1 MTDEIAIGHLQKR
14 KIEARVLIPF
24 ITTCREK
31 FGEGPT
37 REAIAATIRALAA
50 EEGAT
55 WAGSFGSDVAGLRE
69 LAETVWAGGGGLDT
83 RSPRPDGRSPGLQR
97 DAVQIRGILQG
108 ARPGRSRFADP
119 LQQGSRHGR
128 GVQRRPRAHAQPDHH
143 AGRQLLRLSLPEEDP
158 MTGVLDDY
166 LVDPEAVAS
175 WTRRGYRPR
184 SWCRCCARCGPSWEA
199 TRPTP
204 S

>member
-69 LAETVWAGGGGLDT
+69 LAETVWAGGGGLDLEVLDQTDDRLAFDVTRCRYAEFYKELGLADLGSQIHCSRDHAMVAGFNDDLELT
-83 RSPRPDGRSPGLQR
+83 RSQT
-97 DAVQIRGILQG
+97 IMQG
-108 ARPGRSRFADP
+108 G
-119 LQQGSRHGR
+119 
-128 GVQRRPRAHAQPDHH
+128 
-143 AGRQLLRLSLPEEDP
+143 
-158 MTGVLDDY
+158 
-166 LVDPEAVAS
+166 
-175 WTRRGYRPR
+175 
-184 SWCRCCARCGPSWEA
+184 RCCDFRFRRK
-199 TRPTP
+199 TR
-204 S
+204 

>member
-55 WAGSFGSDVAGLRE
+55 WAGSFGSDLAGLRE
-69 LAETVWAGGGGLDT
+69 LAETVWAGGGGLDLEVLDQTDDRLAFNVTRCRYAEFYKELGLAGLGSQIHCSRDHAMVAGFSDDLELT
-83 RSPRPDGRSPGLQR
+83 RSQT
-97 DAVQIRGILQG
+97 IMQG
-108 ARPGRSRFADP
+108 GSCCDFRF
-119 LQQGSRHGR
+119 
-128 GVQRRPRAHAQPDHH
+128 RRK
-143 AGRQLLRLSLPEEDP
+143 
-158 MTGVLDDY
+158 
-166 LVDPEAVAS
+166 
-175 WTRRGYRPR
+175 TR
-184 SWCRCCARCGPSWEA
+184 
-199 TRPTP
+199 
-204 S
+204 